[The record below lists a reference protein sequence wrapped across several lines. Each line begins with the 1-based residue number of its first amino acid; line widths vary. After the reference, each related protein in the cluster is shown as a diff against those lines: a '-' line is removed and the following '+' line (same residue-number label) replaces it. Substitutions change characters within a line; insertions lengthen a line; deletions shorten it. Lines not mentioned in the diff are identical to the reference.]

1 MKLLLTGA
9 AGFVGYHCAV
19 RFLAAGHEVLGLDNM
34 NDYYDPALKLAR
46 VERLTGHNGFS
57 LETLDIADGD
67 RLMAVFERF
76 RPDVVVNLAAQAG
89 VRYSFENP
97 RAYLHSNID
106 GFLSILEACRA
117 YPVRHLIYASSS
129 SVYGA
134 NTRMP
139 FSEHHGV
146 DHPVSLYAATKRAN
160 ELMAHVYAQAFG
172 IPSTGLRFFT
182 VYGPWGRPDM
192 AYFKFTKAIFEGATI
207 DLYDAEAMRRDFTY
221 IDDVTQAIERL
232 LSRPP
237 AVDPAYDWH
246 VADPATAAAPWRVYN
261 IGNHTPVRLLDFVS
275 VIENAVGR
283 KAIVRRLPKPPGD
296 VQETHADVGN
306 LRRDADFAPDT
317 SIEDGIARFVEW
329 YREFY
334 RPA

>member
-1 MKLLLTGA
+1 MKLLVTGA
-9 AGFVGYHCAV
+9 AGFVGYHCAQ
-19 RFLAAGHEVLGLDNM
+19 RFLAAGHEVLGLDSI
-34 NDYYDPALKLAR
+34 NDYYDPALKQARLAR
-46 VERLTGHNGFS
+46 LRGHNGFGF
-57 LETLDIADGD
+57 ERLDVADGD
-67 RLMAVFERF
+67 RLMAVFESF

-97 RAYLHSNID
+97 RAYLHSNMD

-117 YPVRHLIYASSS
+117 FPVRHLIYASSS

-134 NTRMP
+134 NTRTP

-192 AYFKFTKAIFEGATI
+192 AYFSFTKAIFEGAPI

-221 IDDVTQAIERL
+221 VDDVTVAIERL
-232 LSRPP
+232 LLRPP
-237 AVDPAYDWH
+237 VPDPAYDWD
-246 VADPATAAAPWRVYN
+246 VADPASAAAPWRVYN

-275 VIENAVGR
+275 VIEKAVGR
-283 KAIVRRLPKPPGD
+283 KAIVRHRPKPAGD

-306 LRRDADFAPDT
+306 LERDAGFAPDT
-317 SIEDGIARFVEW
+317 PIEEGIARFVAW
-329 YREFY
+329 YRDY
-334 RPA
+334 YQPA

>member
-1 MKLLLTGA
+1 MK
-9 AGFVGYHCAV
+9 
-19 RFLAAGHEVLGLDNM
+19 E
-34 NDYYDPALKLAR
+34 AR
-46 VERLTGHNGFS
+46 LRQLTGHNGFS
-57 LETLDIADGD
+57 FEPLDIADGD
-67 RLMAVFERF
+67 RLLAVFESF
-76 RPDVVVNLAAQAG
+76 RPDVVVNLAALAG
-89 VRYSFENP
+89 ARYSFENP
-97 RAYLHSNID
+97 RAYLHSNMD
-106 GFLSILEACRA
+106 SFLSILQACRA

-207 DLYDAEAMRRDFTY
+207 DLYDAEAMRRDFTFV
-221 IDDVTQAIERL
+221 DDATQAIERL

-237 AVDPAYDWH
+237 VADPAYDWH
-246 VADPATAAAPWRVYN
+246 VADPASAAAPWRVYN
-261 IGNHTPVRLLDFVS
+261 IGNHTPVRLLAFVS
-275 VIENAVGR
+275 VIETAVGR

-296 VQETHADVGN
+296 AQETHADVGN

-317 SIEDGIARFVEW
+317 SLEDGIARFVAW

-334 RPA
+334 RLA

>member
-9 AGFVGYHCAV
+9 AGFVGYHCAA
-19 RFLAAGHEVLGLDNM
+19 RFLAAGHEVLGLDSM
-34 NDYYDPALKLAR
+34 NDYYDPSLKEARLAQ
-46 VERLTGHNGFS
+46 LTGHNGFS
-57 LETLDIADGD
+57 FEALDIADGD
-67 RLMAVFERF
+67 RLLAVFESF

-97 RAYLHSNID
+97 RAYLHSNMD

-221 IDDVTQAIERL
+221 IDDVTQAIGRL

-237 AVDPAYDWH
+237 AADPTYDWD
-246 VADPATAAAPWRVYN
+246 VADPASAAAPWRVYN

-317 SIEDGIARFVEW
+317 SIEDGIARFVAW